1 MLYHYN
7 RPLNQSY
14 RSPRV
19 AQYYQW
25 RSFSETTQDVYETI
39 EETFE
44 LVETESRT
52 DKYFLLA
59 GRSKVVP
66 RLVNDEYFE
75 VLSLVDDRGPV
86 ELWEQSVKTEFP
98 MRRSLA
104 SMISAKIPKFHGAC
118 SSVATPESL
127 TEALSRKSKFF
138 EAVKVIRRYEKDGV
152 RAEISD
158 VEIDGVKQM
167 SLALQCD
174 SAEPLVAMLKAFGL
188 KSKDNT
194 NYGDYLM
201 IS

>member
-7 RPLNQSY
+7 RPLNQNF

-25 RSFSETTQDVYETI
+25 RSFSQAPEEVYEKVEAAFEHVDT
-39 EETFE
+39 ET
-44 LVETESRT
+44 RN
-52 DKYFLLA
+52 DKYFLIA

-75 VLSLVDDRGPV
+75 VLSLVDDAGPV

-104 SMISAKIPKFHGAC
+104 AMISAKIPKFHGAC
-118 SSVATPESL
+118 STVATPESL
-127 TEALSRKSKFF
+127 TDALSRKSKYF
-138 EAVKVIRRYEKDGV
+138 EAQKTVKLFENGAV
-152 RAEISD
+152 RAEISE
-158 VEIDGVKQM
+158 VVIDGVKQM

-174 SAEPLVAMLKAFGL
+174 EAEPLIETLKQLGLKAA
-188 KSKDNT
+188 DNT
-194 NYGDYLM
+194 NYGDYLL
-201 IS
+201 IA

>member
-7 RPLNQSY
+7 RPLNQNF

-25 RSFSETTQDVYETI
+25 RSFSEAREDVYEKV
-39 EETFE
+39 EAKFE
-44 LVETESRT
+44 LVDTETRN

-75 VLSLVDDRGPV
+75 VLSLVDDAGPV

-104 SMISAKIPKFHGAC
+104 AMISAKIPKFHGAC
-118 SSVATPESL
+118 SSVATPETL
-127 TEALSRKSKFF
+127 TDALSRKSKYF
-138 EAVKVIRRYEKDGV
+138 EAKKTVKMFEFGTV
-152 RAEISD
+152 RAEISE
-158 VEIDGVKQM
+158 VEIDGVSQM
-167 SLALQCD
+167 SLSLQCD
-174 SAEPLVAMLKAFGL
+174 ESAPLVEMLKEFGL
-188 KSKDNT
+188 KPADNT

-201 IS
+201 VA